1 MEDFITKSEII
12 TKATKESYIYSIKR
26 VEKYT
31 NKSIEDALN
40 APETTFK
47 TLEDAISNRASL
59 KTTIAA
65 LLGLMK
71 HSGLK
76 TKNKKLFERWYKL
89 YMPLLKEASDDR
101 LNNRASDRQL
111 KSNIRWEQVLDKFK
125 HLLNTDPGGRDTLLL
140 GFYVILK
147 PRRQEDYFQ
156 IYIYPKS
163 LKTVTKPEE
172 FKARPAYI
180 DFRTNTIVIN
190 QFKTAKS
197 MPPFKK
203 TIPDELLGL
212 LAISLK
218 LKPRR
223 YVFTQSDGSLFK
235 TPNSFT
241 QYSNRIFKK
250 ILGPH
255 VTVNTLRHAYSSY
268 RNSLSL
274 TLKER
279 KNDSYD
285 MGHTL
290 ETHLSYAVDPRRDAA
305 LPSSKSSIMS
315 DSKHDSKPIQNPP
328 PKSHK
333 SSDSFIIEQNNNQY
347 NCISDKL
354 PNKSKVAFTIKKN
367 NKNYSCIS
375 TK

>member
-1 MEDFITKSEII
+1 MEDFITKSTII

-31 NKSIEDALN
+31 KTDIETALN
-40 APETTFK
+40 DPETTFK
-47 TLEDAISNRASL
+47 TLETYIINRASL

-65 LLGLMK
+65 ILGVLK

-76 TKNKKLFERWYKL
+76 TKNKKLFNRWYKL
-89 YMPLLKEASDDR
+89 YTPLLKEAADDR
-101 LNNRASDRQL
+101 LNNRASNRQL
-111 KSNIRWEQVLDKFK
+111 NSNIRWEQVLDKFK
-125 HLLNTDPGGRDTLLL
+125 DLLNTDPGGRDTLLL

-156 IYIYPKS
+156 IYIYSKS
-163 LKTVTKPEE
+163 LKKIPKLEE
-172 FKARPAYI
+172 LKERPAYI
-180 DFRTNTIVIN
+180 DLKTNTLVIN
-190 QFKTAKS
+190 LFKTAKS

-218 LKPRR
+218 LTPRK
-223 YVFTQSDGSLFK
+223 YVFTQSDNSMFT

-250 ILGPH
+250 LLGSN

-290 ETHLSYAVDPRRDAA
+290 ETHLSYAVDPRRD
-305 LPSSKSSIMS
+305 
-315 DSKHDSKPIQNPP
+315 KPNQ
-328 PKSHK
+328 SE
-333 SSDSFIIEQNNNQY
+333 SFIIEQNNKQY
-347 NCISDKL
+347 NCVSHNL
-354 PNKSKVAFTIKKN
+354 SKSTFTIKKN
-367 NKNYSCIS
+367 NKVYKCAPLQVS
-375 TK
+375 